1 MTAIF
6 YFKLM
11 TVCVFASSSSRINS
25 IFGEAAARLG
35 ELLALSGME
44 VVYGG
49 GGIGLMGKLADAV
62 IENNGK
68 ITGVIPLF
76 MKEEGW
82 GHEHLH
88 EMIITADMGER
99 KRRMFGMSDA
109 VVALP
114 GGVGTLEE
122 LSEAITLK
130 QLSLFD
136 GPLIILNTLDFYKSF
151 FEFLDNMINTQFLR
165 REHKGI
171 WEIVNTPEEVI
182 TVLNSQDR
190 KNEEWRKIAKI

>member
-1 MTAIF
+1 MAVQTS
-6 YFKLM
+6 
-11 TVCVFASSSSRINS
+11 CVFASSSSRVNS
-25 IFGEAAARLG
+25 EFGLAAAKLG
-35 ELLALSGME
+35 SLLSQSGMD

-62 IENNGK
+62 IETGGK

-82 GHEHLH
+82 GHHGLTD
-88 EMIITADMGER
+88 MIITPDMGER
-99 KRRMFGMSDA
+99 KKTMFSMSDA

-122 LSEAITLK
+122 LTEAITLK

-136 GPLIILNTLDFYKSF
+136 GPVIILNTLGFYRSF
-151 FEFLDNMINTQFLR
+151 FDFLDNMIDTHFLR
-165 REHKGI
+165 SEHKGI

-182 TVLNSQDR
+182 SALNKKDR
-190 KNEEWRKIAKI
+190 GNEEWRKIAKI